1 LRAIEIII
9 DNSESLAI
17 ATPPEIAE
25 KNQRQ
30 RQQLSN
36 RGERSGPSQGES
48 EIGCG
53 RVIQFRRNPSDPNET
68 TFNCGGSL
76 QPPYVPH
83 LCCCCETLLNLSAT
97 RQSIISTGGTPKTVN
112 QLAAEEESIIV
123 KYRDEGEIRPRYL
136 GQYVEIDRERLLQV
150 QRQQFITYR
159 SGPVRERGKSSKKTN
174 FEHQHPLSDDEN

>member
-1 LRAIEIII
+1 
-9 DNSESLAI
+9 
-17 ATPPEIAE
+17 
-25 KNQRQ
+25 
-30 RQQLSN
+30 
-36 RGERSGPSQGES
+36 
-48 EIGCG
+48 
-53 RVIQFRRNPSDPNET
+53 
-68 TFNCGGSL
+68 L

-136 GQYVEIDRERLLQV
+136 GQYVEIERERLLQV
-150 QRQQFITYR
+150 Q
-159 SGPVRERGKSSKKTN
+159 RERGKSSKKTN